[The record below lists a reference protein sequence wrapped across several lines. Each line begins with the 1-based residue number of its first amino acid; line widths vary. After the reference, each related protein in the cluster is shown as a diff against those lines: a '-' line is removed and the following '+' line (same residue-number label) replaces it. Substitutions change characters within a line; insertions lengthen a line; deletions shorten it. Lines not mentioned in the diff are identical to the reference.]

1 MSLLLYFLISFAF
14 LLPQQGSAPI
24 KSIGLPADYITTDR
38 LGNLYAV
45 KNNFL
50 WKYNSDGD
58 SVSAYN
64 TVQLGPISSV
74 DATDPYKILV
84 FYKTYGIL
92 QFLDN
97 FLSQNASPIYL
108 HDIGFDQVE
117 LACNSSENGFW
128 VYDPTHQK
136 IKKLNSQFRA
146 THETMNLLQWFGRG
160 FQPNFMIEYNQ
171 KLYVNEPTRGILV
184 FDQFATY
191 IKTIPL
197 LGLESPQIMED
208 EIFYHQKNSFCRY
221 GFKTL
226 ESNCVELKD
235 LKLKDARYEKNRLY
249 LLKQN
254 GIEIRGL
261 EGEKTVKG
269 KR

>member
-1 MSLLLYFLISFAF
+1 MLTP
-14 LLPQQGSAPI
+14 PQQSSVVKRI
-24 KSIGLPADYITTDR
+24 DLSADYITTDR

-45 KNNFL
+45 ENNYL
-50 WKYNSDGD
+50 WKYNSNGD
-58 SVSAYN
+58 SVSSYSS
-64 TVQLGPISSV
+64 VQFGPISSI

-108 HDIGFDQVE
+108 HDIGFDQVQ

-128 VYDPTHQK
+128 LYDPTHQK
-136 IKKLNSQFRA
+136 IKRLNSQFRT
-146 THETMNLLQWFGRG
+146 THQTINLLQWFGKG

-171 KLYVNEPTRGILV
+171 KLYVNEPSRGILV

-197 LGLESPQIMED
+197 KGLESPQVMED
-208 EIFYHQKNSFCRY
+208 MIYYHQQDSFCQY

-226 ESNCVELKD
+226 ESSCVELTGMD
-235 LKLKDARYEKNRLY
+235 LQDARFEKDRLY
-249 LLKQN
+249 LLTEA
-254 GIEIRGL
+254 GIEIRNI
-261 EGEKTVKG
+261 EKQ
-269 KR
+269 